1 MFSRVLLS
9 ALPRAI
15 VIVAAL
21 GFTAPMGRATAAPVI
36 ALSAEAGFGGYVK
49 PAAWT
54 PVRISV
60 SNSGDGAEAEVLLTS
75 SNSES
80 TARSVSRVS
89 LVRGA
94 RRTVT
99 LYAPPG
105 MTTLK
110 VDVLIDGRTLATTSP
125 SGRPLAEGDRL
136 SLTVSEPLDAFNF
149 LGDGRTPAGGRSY
162 VAQARVE
169 QLPESGPALDAVDVI
184 VLNNVDT
191 SQMSTAQRN
200 ALRAWLVSG
209 GHLIVGGGPGARLTS
224 AGLLDILPAAVE
236 GALLNVQQPRAV
248 MADFARPNSTS
259 LTPTAILTAN
269 EQAVAPA
276 AQLRLLLDDARVLAS
291 AAAQATQG
299 AAAASGDFP
308 LAVRRELGRGLLD
321 QLAFDPAVG
330 AWTDT
335 NDARLARRDFF
346 AALTG
351 GRFDVPMQL
360 AMPKSDGFALTASR
374 SMPVSVLPPASLIAL
389 FLGVYVFAIG
399 PLNFLVLRRL
409 RRLEWAWV
417 TIPALVTAFTLVGS
431 AMGVQTRG
439 NDPRMHRLSVM
450 TGDVRVAQMRTNMVS
465 GVFAPRR
472 LATSVAV
479 GNTLAVPLNP
489 PNTQTN
495 TRNPVMLEVSEPNRM
510 DNVVVENNDV
520 KSFYGVGNAD
530 APRVAATLQFAPAQ
544 PNQPARVTGE
554 ISNGSSSDFRDCV
567 LIVGRDYQAV
577 GDLPAGATT
586 SADVLLQQSAA
597 QAGFALQ
604 NSTWT
609 PPYRGY
615 SATRTSFNS
624 AARASQ
630 APSSAGSRVGSFEQ
644 PGPPVLSAL
653 IGWRVPPSD
662 RFATEAEHNLVTAMF
677 DENMRMGDGVTLA
690 CWENVDH
697 SGGAVAGA
705 TYIDRGVRS
714 WRLPVQTLL
723 LDSGTLP
730 ADAYG
735 MRVTN
740 ATGASQV
747 IGDGLTLDQGRHV
760 VAFAP
765 WLNVRTA
772 SITHT
777 VTLRLNPTSNT
788 TDAQRRTTNAFIFDW
803 VGRSFTPVSTRGL
816 SPTNEIRLTG
826 PFVSPAGEVRLRL
839 DAGNAGITLN
849 TLSLS
854 VDAGGR

>member
-1 MFSRVLLS
+1 MLSRVKFSVLWR
-9 ALPRAI
+9 AL
-15 VIVAAL
+15 VIVAAIGL
-21 GFTAPMGRATAAPVI
+21 AAPASGTAAAPVI

-49 PAAWT
+49 PGAWT

-60 SNSGDGAEAEVLLTS
+60 SNSGDAAEAEVMLTS
-75 SNSES
+75 GNSES
-80 TARSVSRVS
+80 TARAISRVS
-89 LVRGA
+89 LFNGA
-94 RRTVT
+94 RRSLT

-105 MTTLK
+105 MTSLK
-110 VDVLIDGRTLATTSP
+110 VDVLVDGRSVASTSP
-125 SGRPLAEGDRL
+125 AGRPLSEGDRL

-169 QLPESGPALDAVDVI
+169 QLPDTGPALDSVDVI
-184 VLNNVDT
+184 VFNNVDT

-209 GHLIVGGGPGARLTS
+209 GHLIIGGGPGARLAA
-224 AGLLDILPAAVE
+224 AGFLDVLPAAVE
-236 GALLNVQQPRAV
+236 GALLNVQQPRAA
-248 MADFARPNSTS
+248 MADFARPNSTA
-259 LTPTAILTAN
+259 LTPTAVLSAS
-269 EQAVAPA
+269 EEAAAPA
-276 AQLRLLLDDARVLAS
+276 AQLRLLLDDARVLTS
-291 AAAQATQG
+291 AAARTTQG

-308 LAVRRELGRGLLD
+308 LVVRRELGRGLLD

-330 AWTDT
+330 AWSDT

-346 AALTG
+346 AALTA
-351 GRFDVPMQL
+351 GRYDAPMQL
-360 AMPKSDGFALTASR
+360 AMPKSEGFALTASR
-374 SMPVSVLPPASLIAL
+374 SMPVSVLPSASLIAL

-409 RRLEWAWV
+409 RRLEWAWL

-439 NDPRMHRLSVM
+439 NDPRVHRLSVM
-450 TGDVRVAQMRTNMVS
+450 TGDARVEQMRANIVS

-472 LATSVAV
+472 LATQVAV
-479 GNTLAVPLNP
+479 GNALAVPLNP
-489 PNTQTN
+489 PNAQTN
-495 TRNPVMLEVSEPNRM
+495 ARNPVMLEVSEPNRM

-520 KSFYGVGNAD
+520 KSFYGVGNAG
-530 APRVAATLQFAPAQ
+530 APRVTAALRLIPAL
-544 PNQPARVTGE
+544 PDQPARVTGQ
-554 ISNGSSSDFRDCV
+554 ISNGSSADFRDCV
-567 LIVGRDYQAV
+567 LIAGRDYQAI
-577 GDLPAGATT
+577 GDLPAGAT
-586 SADVLLQQSAA
+586 AAAEMQLQQGSA
-597 QAGFALQ
+597 QAGFTLQ
-604 NSTWT
+604 GSTWT

-630 APSSAGSRVGSFEQ
+630 APSSASSRVGSFEQ

-653 IGWRVPPSD
+653 IGWRVPPAD

-714 WRLPVQTLL
+714 WRVPVQSLL
-723 LDSGTLP
+723 LDNGSLP
-730 ADAYG
+730 ADAFG
-735 MRVTN
+735 VRVTN

-760 VAFAP
+760 LAFTP

-772 SITHT
+772 SVTNT
-777 VTLRLNPTSNT
+777 VNLRIDPTSNT
-788 TDAQRRTTNAFIFDW
+788 TDGQRRTTNAYVFDW
-803 VGRSFTPVSTRGL
+803 VGRSFTPIFSRGL

-826 PFVSPAGEVRLRL
+826 PFVSPSGEVRLRL